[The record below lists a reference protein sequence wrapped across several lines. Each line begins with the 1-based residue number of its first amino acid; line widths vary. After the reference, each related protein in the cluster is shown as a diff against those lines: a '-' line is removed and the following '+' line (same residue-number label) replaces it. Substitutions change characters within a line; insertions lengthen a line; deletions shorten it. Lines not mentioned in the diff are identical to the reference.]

1 MDRLARLLDVRSSVH
16 GRDRVRIGVPIG
28 AAKTLWHIAYR
39 LVPNAAPDA
48 TTSVTGMRCL
58 GANVP
63 AAVFYIV
70 AYGATIGTEAPGA
83 RSAGRPMLFDEPRA
97 RVSSWPPLRL
107 ARLRWGAN
115 P

>member
-1 MDRLARLLDVRSSVH
+1 MASSF
-16 GRDRVRIGVPIG
+16 GKMP
-28 AAKTLWHIAYR
+28 
-39 LVPNAAPDA
+39 
-48 TTSVTGMRCL
+48 TTSVRRLISPLRRSIGLVTGMRCL

-97 RVSSWPPLRL
+97 S
-107 ARLRWGAN
+107 
-115 P
+115 